1 MVVFNFSYRDPS
13 APSIT
18 KRTARIMPRTLYR
31 VPGTAAHELETAE
44 AFLAPAVLLS
54 PLSFPHLQV
63 AGAAAL
69 VLRQRANRWLDAA
82 AGGISPSIR
91 CAPSSNSPSP
101 SSSGFRF
108 GPVSA
113 QAVRWAKL
121 PEASGFIPA
130 FRFPR
135 RRDRIAW
142 PDGVSS
148 WDFGWG
154 VALRRLLH
162 LYLSVPQVHGQI
174 RCCAGL
180 WSLEPILRLKVAA
193 AAPGG
198 HHELRLPREQ
208 GRHRGRWLPGVRP
221 RAPRH
226 GECPSAQPMMHFC

>member
-1 MVVFNFSYRDPS
+1 MVVFSFSYRDPS

-18 KRTARIMPRTLYR
+18 KRTAQIMPRTLHR

-44 AFLAPAVLLS
+44 AFLPPAVLLS
-54 PLSFPHLQV
+54 PSLFSPS
-63 AGAAAL
+63 AGCRRCCSRPPPATESLARRRGGRL
-69 VLRQRANRWLDAA
+69 VSRL
-82 AGGISPSIR
+82 SIR

-113 QAVRWAKL
+113 QAVRRAKL

-142 PDGVSS
+142 PHGVSS

-154 VALRRLLH
+154 VALRRLFFI
-162 LYLSVPQVHGQI
+162 YI
-174 RCCAGL
+174 YRC
-180 WSLEPILRLKVAA
+180 LRFTAKFVAA
-193 AAPGG
+193 
-198 HHELRLPREQ
+198 
-208 GRHRGRWLPGVRP
+208 
-221 RAPRH
+221 
-226 GECPSAQPMMHFC
+226 